1 MPAPTPFVAE
11 DLKSDIPFSNTEPK
25 IFQAEFVVTANGATD
40 KTFAARN
47 GENRRFDYNLGE
59 KKQFSLVQIADGKD
73 FVMLADKKIY
83 AESSGDSEVSNTD
96 NPFDFL
102 TTEWLNQKADVKFE
116 KTGAENNL
124 VRYRAILG
132 ESGKS
137 EAVIWVDEK
146 INLPVRQEFY
156 STYGEQKTVN
166 FTFEI
171 KNFKFQTNANLFEIP
186 KDFKKVPIEEL
197 RKTLQSKN

>member
-59 KKQFSLVQIADGKD
+59 TNQFSLVQIADGKD

-146 INLPVRQEFY
+146 INLPVKQEFY

-171 KNFKFQTNANLFEIP
+171 KNFKLQTNANLFEIP